1 MGNLSDK
8 YGKNLM
14 ETTSKTRLDD
24 LKTASKKAAKA
35 MGEFTGNKITDKIVK
50 PKPVSDTNFRNV

>member
-8 YGKNLM
+8 YGENLM

-35 MGEFTGNKITDKIVK
+35 MGEFMGNKITDKIVK
-50 PKPVSDTNFRNV
+50 PKPVPDTNFRNV

>member
-35 MGEFTGNKITDKIVK
+35 MGKFTGNKITDKIVK
-50 PKPVSDTNFRNV
+50 PKPVPDTNFRNV